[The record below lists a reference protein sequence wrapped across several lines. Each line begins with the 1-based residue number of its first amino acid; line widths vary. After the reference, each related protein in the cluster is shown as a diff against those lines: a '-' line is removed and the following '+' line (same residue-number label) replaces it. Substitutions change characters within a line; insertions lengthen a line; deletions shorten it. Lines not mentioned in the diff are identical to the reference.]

1 MKKYISYFS
10 IVSASMIMASCGGT
24 TAEAPAEA
32 SAAEAL
38 VVELDAAQLQNA
50 KLEIGRAQQ
59 ASLNTTVRLNGVVD
73 VPPQNIMSVS
83 FPLGGFLK
91 STRLIPGMY
100 VTKGEVVATMED
112 ERYIQLQQ
120 DYLMAKAQVA
130 VTEADFQRQKELNAS
145 KASSDKVYQ
154 SAKAE
159 NEKQH
164 VLLKALSEKLRLT
177 GINPDGLT
185 ESNLSRTINFAA
197 PMSGFI
203 STVNI
208 NPGKYVNPTDVMFE
222 IMNTDDLHPV
232 LKVFENDLDKLA
244 IGQHLTITTNEHPD
258 QKMEAEIILI
268 NHSLDQDRSAEVHC
282 HFITAPKDLFPGMY
296 ITADVNVKNDSAF
309 VLPDDAV
316 VRWQNKTYVFSQ
328 KSSNTFLMKN
338 IEVGLD
344 MDSLVEV
351 KCGDNVCNEDLVTKN
366 AYTLLMK
373 LMNAPEE
380 E

>member
-10 IVSASMIMASCGGT
+10 IISASMIMASCGGT
-24 TAEAPAEA
+24 PAEAPAEA
-32 SAAEAL
+32 NAAEAL

-50 KLEIGRAQQ
+50 QLEIGRAQQ
-59 ASLNTTVRLNGVVD
+59 TSLNTTVRLNGVVD

-91 STRLIPGMY
+91 ATRLIPGMY

-164 VLLKALSEKLRLT
+164 VLLKALSEKLRLA

-328 KSSNTFLMKN
+328 KSANSFLMKK
-338 IEVGLD
+338 VDLGLD

-351 KCGDNVCNEDLVTKN
+351 KCDQNICDEDLVTKN